1 MQTRVPSPAR
11 YVIFLCLAALAACG
25 DSVPSR
31 SLAPA
36 SPTMGKSSSG
46 STQRILLVSDIDA
59 VGNYD
64 VYSMNPDGT
73 GILRLTSNP
82 AFDGYPVISPDGKR
96 IAFISMRDRAGGD
109 IYVMNTDGTN
119 VVRHTFGPGAFRTPS
134 WSKDGKQLVFSS
146 TRDGA
151 TPDAGNLADYE
162 VYVMNADGTGI
173 KRLTDNDYADNQAV
187 WSPDGRRIA
196 FLSGRDHQ
204 GTFANDLYVMNVDGT
219 NVTRVTEQPGALLS
233 PSWDPRSRRIAFSLD
248 DDGPNGGIYVVSLD
262 TFGQTRVTT
271 RQFSLDNGPSWSPD
285 GNQLAYSCEVLGS
298 AQLCVVN
305 ADGTGRVQLTNDLH
319 SHMEVRWSR

>member
-1 MQTRVPSPAR
+1 MPLPAR
-11 YVIFLCLAALAACG
+11 CLILVGLAVLAACG

-36 SPTMGKSSSG
+36 SPTFGKSGTGSS
-46 STQRILLVSDIDA
+46 QRILFVGDLDA

-73 GILRLTSNP
+73 GIVRLTNNP
-82 AFDGYPVISPDGKR
+82 AFDGYPVLSPDGKR
-96 IAFISMRDRAGGD
+96 IAFMSMRDRVGGD

-119 VVRHTFGPGAFRTPS
+119 VVRLTSGPGAFRSPS
-134 WSKDGKQLVFSS
+134 WSKDGKQLVLSS
-146 TRDGA
+146 TRDA
-151 TPDAGNLADYE
+151 ASPDAGNLADYE
-162 VYVMNADGTGI
+162 IYVMNADGTAI
-173 KRLTDNDYADNQAV
+173 KRLTDNDYVDNQAV

-219 NVTRVTEQPGALLS
+219 NVTRVTEQPGALLA
-233 PSWDPRSRRIAFSLD
+233 PSWDPHSRRIAFSLD
-248 DDGPNGGIYVVSLD
+248 NDGPDGGIYFVSLD

-271 RQFSLDNGPSWSPD
+271 REFSLDNGPSWSPD
-285 GNQLAYSCEVLGS
+285 GTKLAYSCEVLGP

-319 SHMEVRWSR
+319 SHTEVRWSR